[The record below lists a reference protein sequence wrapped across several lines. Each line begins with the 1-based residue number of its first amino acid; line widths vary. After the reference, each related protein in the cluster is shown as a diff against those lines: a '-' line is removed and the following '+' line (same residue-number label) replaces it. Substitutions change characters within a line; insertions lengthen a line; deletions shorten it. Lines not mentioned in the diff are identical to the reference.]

1 MLQILADSTGATY
14 SSYYAI
20 VKTELYKLFS
30 KYETK
35 FGAARSQRVPQPS
48 AHSGKKKQAWAKI
61 FGEHVGS
68 VVVGPPPISSS
79 SSGGVV
85 SEFTAY

>member
-20 VKTELYKLFS
+20 VKTELYKVFA

-48 AHSGKKKQAWAKI
+48 AHSGKKKKA
-61 FGEHVGS
+61 
-68 VVVGPPPISSS
+68 
-79 SSGGVV
+79 
-85 SEFTAY
+85 